1 MGTYK
6 NTPSQW
12 LHGTGGAQQMDLVR
26 DNKWVRPCRLCGL
39 IHNMLKKVVICT
51 IKFFCFGRNLDTVIS
66 PILWFADYSSLL
78 RLSIELE
85 LCACIHICEFVYAY
99 VNICIWASVFVL
111 SLKKNILVGNISNA
125 PAIHFHVEPY
135 THELNK
141 IAMLLFSHCIN
152 IEPPYQL
159 RLLHGSKRIMILFLY
174 EPAHAC

>member
-1 MGTYK
+1 MICRRLK
-6 NTPSQW
+6 SFEVV
-12 LHGTGGAQQMDLVR
+12 HRVR
-26 DNKWVRPCRLCGL
+26 VVRVYSYMRVCIRVCEHLYMSIC
-39 IHNMLKKVVICT
+39 ICT
-51 IKFFCFGRNLDTVIS
+51 KF
-66 PILWFADYSSLL
+66 
-78 RLSIELE
+78 E
-85 LCACIHICEFVYAY
+85 
-99 VNICIWASVFVL
+99 
-111 SLKKNILVGNISNA
+111 KNILVGNISNA